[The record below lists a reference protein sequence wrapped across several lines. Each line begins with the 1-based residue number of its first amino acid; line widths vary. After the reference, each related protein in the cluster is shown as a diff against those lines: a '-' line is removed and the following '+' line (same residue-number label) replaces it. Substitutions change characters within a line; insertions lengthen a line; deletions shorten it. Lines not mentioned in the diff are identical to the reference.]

1 MTKLTTI
8 ATAVSLLLYPF
19 SISGI
24 DPRIIDETPMRIH
37 QADNTPVYDPAI
49 VQSELDSH
57 RATWNSFA
65 GESKNYDMTLERI
78 CFCPE
83 SYRGPFSIRVRNGE
97 VQSATYLSET
107 MMSSSVNPD
116 LLQGLLTVDGVFDE
130 IQKDLDRNYLE
141 IRVTYDET
149 TGHPGSFYSNM
160 SRMVADGDRTYKI
173 SNVTLTDQ

>member
-1 MTKLTTI
+1 
-8 ATAVSLLLYPF
+8 
-19 SISGI
+19 
-24 DPRIIDETPMRIH
+24 
-37 QADNTPVYDPAI
+37 
-49 VQSELDSH
+49 
-57 RATWNSFA
+57 
-65 GESKNYDMTLERI
+65 
-78 CFCPE
+78 
-83 SYRGPFSIRVRNGE
+83 
-97 VQSATYLSET
+97 